1 MGLIV
6 AGLKNKVIKCEGEL
20 TNGWGIL
27 GIFNFGMVL
36 DWFPPCMEAEEV
48 EDY

>member
-27 GIFNFGMVL
+27 GIFNFGMVFGL
-36 DWFPPCMEAEEV
+36 V
-48 EDY
+48 SSLHGG